1 MSKSASKRG
10 RPLVVNRNDFLQAL
24 TVRVVRIGNLINTSH
39 ADDLNSAGMR
49 LLQRCYAAAKDD
61 LQKASKEG

>member
-10 RPLVVNRNDFLQAL
+10 QPLVVNRNDFLQAL
-24 TVRVVRIGNLINTSH
+24 TVRVLRIGNLIDTYR

-49 LLQRCYAAAKDD
+49 LLRRCYAAAKDD